1 MLLLFLRCSILYLAP
16 CSQQSNAFIP
26 PGVLGKKLRKGARK
40 GSCPD
45 PLSPGQPGGGS
56 LMSNMV
62 LLIPSLQGFPGV
74 AQVEAQ
80 GSLDINER
88 K

>member
-1 MLLLFLRCSILYLAP
+1 MLLLFLCCNILYLAP
-16 CSQQSNAFIP
+16 YSQQSNASIP
-26 PGVLGKKLRKGARK
+26 PGVLGKELRKGARK
-40 GSCPD
+40 RSFPD

-62 LLIPSLQGFPGV
+62 LLIPSPPGFLGA

-80 GSLDINER
+80 GSLEINER
-88 K
+88 Q

>member
-1 MLLLFLRCSILYLAP
+1 MLLLFLHCSILYLAP
-16 CSQQSNAFIP
+16 YSQQSNASIP
-26 PGVLGKKLRKGARK
+26 PGVLGKELRK

-62 LLIPSLQGFPGV
+62 LLIPSPQGFPGA
-74 AQVEAQ
+74 AQMEAQ
-80 GSLDINER
+80 GSLEINER